1 MELEQKIIKLKKELA
16 ERSENYFK
24 QYAGKKQDADY
35 FLFVGKCNG
44 VGEAIDLIDEIIG

>member
-24 QYAGKKQDADY
+24 QYQGTPQDADY

-44 VGEAIDLIDEIIG
+44 VGEALDLIEELLE